1 VLASEVIERDRV
13 VAVIRAGRVSD
24 ASALCASFV
33 QAGIR
38 CIEVTLTV
46 ANALDVIQQLADSR
60 DCVVGAGTVTTERQA
75 ADALA
80 AGARFLVS
88 PVADA
93 GVVRAGVASGIPVIA
108 GAFTPTEVLRAAG
121 LGAAAVKIFPARVG
135 GPGYVEDL
143 KGPFPDLRLVP
154 SGGIDSANAGAYL
167 AAGAFAVATG
177 SSVAPADLVETGE
190 WSEIERRARAFVACV
205 AAFRPRSGAPIA

>member
-1 VLASEVIERDRV
+1 VLASEVIEQDRV

-24 ASALCASFV
+24 ASALSASFV

-38 CIEVTLTV
+38 CIEVTLT
-46 ANALDVIQQLADSR
+46 
-60 DCVVGAGTVTTERQA
+60 VVGAGTVTTERQA

-93 GVVRAGVASGIPVIA
+93 GVVRAGVASGLPVIA

-143 KGPFPDLRLVP
+143 RGPFPDLRLIP

-177 SSVAPADLVETGE
+177 SSVAPAHLVETGE

-205 AAFRPRSGAPIA
+205 AAFRPRSGAPTA